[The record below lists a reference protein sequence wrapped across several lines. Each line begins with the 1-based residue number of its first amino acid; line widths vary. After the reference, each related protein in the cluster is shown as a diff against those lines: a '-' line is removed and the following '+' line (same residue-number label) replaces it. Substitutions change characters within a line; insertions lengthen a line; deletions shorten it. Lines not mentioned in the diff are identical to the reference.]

1 VLLQDGVLA
10 AAAPATA
17 QALLAQHRGW
27 SYTTAAVHQQHFVVD
42 WDLHVERLIRFE
54 CGSNAVLKFN

>member
-1 VLLQDGVLA
+1 MLVQDGVLA

-17 QALLAQHRGW
+17 QALLVQHRGW
-27 SYTTAAVHQQHFVVD
+27 SYTSAAVRQQHLVVD

-54 CGSNAVLKFN
+54 SGLNTV